1 MKEEKERFWGWWL
14 IFPIAVLCYL
24 VVLVAKASMTSI
36 FDDDEYRL

>member
-14 IFPIAVLCYL
+14 ILPIAVLCYL
-24 VVLVAKASMTSI
+24 DFRLAEAAMTSI